1 MATDA
6 LTVKAVAGLDSGDMT
21 VMEARMKMV
30 FAYTGRFRSTASQK
44 GQPKSSSDF
53 ESINTLIDMM
63 AMGVYVLDLLK
74 KKYTDLLEELTNDEA
89 LTAGL
94 EVLESVHKHKAL
106 TKGAISDLK
115 KLQQLYRIEQE
126 WTQVDE
132 VEYKRYDNRLTSRFD
147 RLEKDIAQVLLIK
160 DDREH

>member
-1 MATDA
+1 ME
-6 LTVKAVAGLDSGDMT
+6 SGDME

-44 GQPKSSSDF
+44 GQPKASSDYK
-53 ESINTLIDMM
+53 SINKLIKMM
-63 AMGVYVLDLLK
+63 TKGVYELDLLK
-74 KKYTDLLEELTNDEA
+74 KKYTDLLEELTDDEA

-94 EVLESVHKHKAL
+94 EVLESVREHKAQIL
-106 TKGAISDLK
+106 GACADLK
-115 KLQQLYRIEQE
+115 MLQQSYRVELE

-132 VEYKRYDNRLTSRFD
+132 VEYKRYNNRLASRFD
-147 RLEKDIAQVLLIK
+147 RLEKDIAQVLLQE